1 MFIECI
7 SSGRW
12 ALKVSGTHRR
22 KPFSTHF
29 SLPLDMS
36 ICVRGAAYIIDMKE
50 ENTLFLL
57 QLSTVGDLP
66 LDMKYLCERSSL
78 HYWYERGKHLVFTS
92 IVYYGRFLRTDGV
105 IGLPLGHT
113 VKRNGL
119 AWGGQWSPIH
129 SAVLWNASE
138 PFSYR
143 NFQDVTATIPLDR
156 TFQRNRRRGGFL
168 KMAVRKNSKST
179 SL

>member
-22 KPFSTHF
+22 KPFSAHF
-29 SLPLDMS
+29 
-36 ICVRGAAYIIDMKE
+36 
-50 ENTLFLL
+50 F
-57 QLSTVGDLP
+57 LP
-66 LDMKYLCERSSL
+66 LDMKHLCEGSSL

-92 IVYYGRFLRTDGV
+92 VVYYGRFLRTHGV
-105 IGLPLGHT
+105 IGSPLGHT

-119 AWGGQWSPIH
+119 AWGCQWFPIH
-129 SAVLWNASE
+129 SAVLWNALE

-143 NFQDVTATIPLDR
+143 NFQDETAIIPLN
-156 TFQRNRRRGGFL
+156 TTSQRNRRRGGFL